1 MRFNSTKLKHLRSL
15 KCLTSYKNIVPSR
28 CFSNTLFK
36 CRLFILNW
44 GISSHNALFYFFPPS
59 PPCFSSLF
67 LFRGTTWSCW
77 CLRWRWSCWNKKS
90 HFNNEVNLHMCQLFI
105 YIYID
110 VWKSSQRMNLR
121 DIGSE
126 TRLTILCK
134 QTKMINK
141 RLKCSTTSKKMLKY
155 NKNNYQV

>member
-1 MRFNSTKLKHLRSL
+1 
-15 KCLTSYKNIVPSR
+15 
-28 CFSNTLFK
+28 
-36 CRLFILNW
+36 
-44 GISSHNALFYFFPPS
+44 
-59 PPCFSSLF
+59 
-67 LFRGTTWSCW
+67 
-77 CLRWRWSCWNKKS
+77 LRWRWSCWNKKS

-155 NKNNYQV
+155 NKNNYKSTDYNYTQIDRYFTWPTSFISVSN